1 MIVQA
6 AIFVP
11 QTKLILTLPRPA
23 RHADIKYAAL
33 NTGLSDAWLSK
44 ATDGFLIENG
54 RFLNRQDAA
63 KHAFDCKQI
72 KDQIFELYTNHL
84 W

>member
-6 AIFVP
+6 AIFIP

-23 RHADIKYAAL
+23 RHADIKNAAL
-33 NTGLSDAWLSK
+33 NTGLSDAWFRT
-44 ATDGFLIENG
+44 AIDGFLIENG

-63 KHAFDCKQI
+63 KHAYAIQQI
-72 KDQIFELYTNHL
+72 QDPIEELYTNHI